1 MYTIFDLLDISR
13 NWLLTVLVQSRLLAQ
28 GVLKVEFRRW
38 NVQYNH
44 TLMTFFHWMRNWS
57 IIFFYK
63 IPHIPRLCDFRSQ
76 VTHGVS
82 DKPLVCKH
90 RKMII
95 SVVHTWYFLHTCI
108 IKKKLY
114 QKHKT
119 RRDCLTQIY
128 KLVVIL
134 LALFTST

>member
-57 IIFFYK
+57 INFFLQNSSHSKTLWLPVSGNARRIRQTSGLKTSENDYISSPYMIF
-63 IPHIPRLCDFRSQ
+63 L
-76 VTHGVS
+76 
-82 DKPLVCKH
+82 
-90 RKMII
+90 
-95 SVVHTWYFLHTCI
+95 TCI